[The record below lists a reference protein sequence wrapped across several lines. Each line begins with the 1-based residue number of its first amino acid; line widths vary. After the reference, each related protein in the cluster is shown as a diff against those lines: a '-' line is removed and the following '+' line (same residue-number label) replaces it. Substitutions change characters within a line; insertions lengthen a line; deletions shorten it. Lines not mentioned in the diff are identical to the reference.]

1 LIRQGLISPSHH
13 PGKSGVIDHRVI
25 LSFTPGTGGAC
36 LSTRLSRATKILY
49 GSGDIGF
56 SLTSTILGAY
66 FAIFLTDVVGLAPGA
81 AAVAIFLGR
90 SWDYINDPIIGHI
103 SDRTRSRWGRR
114 RPFLLFGAVP
124 FGLAFSMLW
133 WRPPLEGQSALVA
146 YYAVSYLLFD
156 TVATFAYMPYFA
168 LTPELTPDYD
178 ERTALT
184 SYRMFF
190 SIFGSLVAFTVPL
203 LIIGEFRPAN
213 AARVREMGLL
223 FAFVSMLPLL
233 LTFFGTREK
242 ERFMNFQQPNL
253 RESLKAAA
261 RNRPFVFS
269 AGLFL
274 LTWVSIT
281 ILESTLLFF
290 IKYVVQREA
299 QNDLIMATIF
309 VTAIIALPFWEYAS
323 RRWDKKRAYIGGIAF
338 WAVVQIMIMSLQP
351 STGMPLLLGLCILAG
366 VGVSAAHVLPWS
378 IIPDAIEWDELRTGE
393 RHEGMFY
400 SLVTLMQKVASSIA
414 LPLVLLLLEFTGYV
428 PNAAVQPQSALTG
441 IRLVVG
447 PIPAIL
453 LCAGIAFA
461 VIYPLD
467 RDRYLEVRRELEARR
482 LAAGGEG

>member
-1 LIRQGLISPSHH
+1 LG
-13 PGKSGVIDHRVI
+13 
-25 LSFTPGTGGAC
+25 
-36 LSTRLSRATKILY
+36 TRLSRATKLLY

-81 AAVAIFLGR
+81 AAIAIFVGR

-103 SDRTRSRWGRR
+103 SDRTRTRWGRR

-133 WRPPLEGQSALVA
+133 WRPPFSGQAALVA

-156 TVATFAYMPYFA
+156 TAATFAYMPYFA

-190 SIFGSLVAFTVPL
+190 SIFGSLVAFTIPL
-203 LIIGEFRPAN
+203 LIIGEFRPGSAD
-213 AARVREMGLL
+213 RVRTMGWI
-223 FAFVSMLPLL
+223 FAAVSVLPLL
-233 LTFFGTREK
+233 LTFFGTREQ
-242 ERFMNFQQPNL
+242 ERYMTFEQP
-253 RESLKAAA
+253 SLKASLRAAA
-261 RNRPFVFS
+261 RNRPFRFS

-274 LTWVSIT
+274 LTWVSIS

-290 IKYVVQREA
+290 VKYVVQREA
-299 QNDLIMATIF
+299 QNDVIMATIF
-309 VTAIIALPFWEYAS
+309 ITAIFALPFWEYAS
-323 RRWDKKRAYIGGIAF
+323 RRWDKKRAYIAGIAF
-338 WAVVQIMIMSLQP
+338 WAVVQLCIMSLGP
-351 STGMPLLLGLCILAG
+351 GTGLALLLGLCVLAG
-366 VGVSAAHVLPWS
+366 IGVSAAHVLPWS
-378 IIPDAIEWDELRTGE
+378 IIPDAIEWDELQTGE

-428 PNAAVQPQSALTG
+428 PNAAEQPVSALTG

-447 PIPAIL
+447 PIPAVL

-461 VIYPLD
+461 WLYPLS
-467 RDRYLEVRRELEARR
+467 RDRYGEVRQQLEARR
-482 LAAGGEG
+482 LAAGGEGNG